1 MRALTVRQS
10 DTSRRTDHAADT
22 TRRIGFGI
30 SRIERQRSGGLAI
43 EDALTTRLLQS
54 TIHALELYSIYL
66 GKELGLYAALQSGE
80 WVTPPELARHAG
92 IAPRY
97 AREWLEQQA
106 VAGFLEVDV
115 PGAPA
120 DTRGYRLPAAHVN
133 VLVTEDHPAHL
144 APLAQMVAGIGGA
157 IEPVLAAYRSGG
169 GVPYPMFGA
178 AFRKGQ
184 AGINRPAFASDLV
197 ERWIPAAVDIHTR
210 LMSSPLRVADV
221 GCGAGWSTIAMAR
234 AFPQADVIGFD
245 ADEASIADA
254 RANAVAQQV
263 AVRFEA
269 RDAVAIAD
277 HGPFDLI
284 VVLEALH
291 DMARPADVLRSLR
304 QTLAPDGCILVADE
318 KVADTFHAP
327 GDDIERL
334 MYGWSIVHCLPV
346 SLAESPSAA
355 IGTVIRTET
364 IRELAGAAGFVRV
377 DVLPVN
383 AGFFRFYRLSPP

>member
-1 MRALTVRQS
+1 MLLTQP
-10 DTSRRTDHAADT
+10 DTSGSASREANATAAT
-22 TRRIGFGI
+22 A
-30 SRIERQRSGGLAI
+30 SHI

-66 GKELGLYAALQSGE
+66 GKELGLYAVLQSGE
-80 WVTPPELARHAG
+80 WVTPPDLARRAG

-115 PGAPA
+115 PPAPA
-120 DTRGYRLPAAHVN
+120 DTRRYRLPAAHVN

-169 GVPYPMFGA
+169 GVPYPMFGT

-197 ERWIPAAVDIHTR
+197 DRWIPAAADIHTR
-210 LMSSPLRVADV
+210 LMSSPRRVADV

-234 AFPQADVIGFD
+234 AFPQAAVIGFD
-245 ADEASIADA
+245 ADDASIADA
-254 RANAVAQQV
+254 RENAAAQQV
-263 AVRFEA
+263 AVRFEV

-291 DMARPADVLRSLR
+291 DMARPVEVLRALR
-304 QTLAPDGCILVADE
+304 QTLAPEGCILVADE
-318 KVADTFHAP
+318 KVADTFRSP

-355 IGTVIRTET
+355 IGTVIRTEA
-364 IRELAGAAGFVRV
+364 IRELAGAAGCVRV
-377 DVLPVN
+377 DVLPVD
-383 AGFFRFYRLSPP
+383 AGFFRIYRLSPH